1 MFGDSTLCPSR
12 HLNQGLNEYM
22 FWAVCPRMT
31 AAGRRKKKMQGLP
44 EMSTSLGQ
52 KRNPGPGLRYR
63 VRGMQMLFLEGM

>member
-1 MFGDSTLCPSR
+1 
-12 HLNQGLNEYM
+12 
-22 FWAVCPRMT
+22 
-31 AAGRRKKKMQGLP
+31 MQGLP